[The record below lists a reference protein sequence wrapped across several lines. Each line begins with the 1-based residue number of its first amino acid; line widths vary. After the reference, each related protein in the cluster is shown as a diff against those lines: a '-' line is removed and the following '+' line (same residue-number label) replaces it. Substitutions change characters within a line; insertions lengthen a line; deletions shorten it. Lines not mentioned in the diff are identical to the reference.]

1 VMRVLVPL
9 GTRPEI
15 IKLAPVVAALTAHG
29 FDVHTLATGQHYDAS
44 LTDTFFAALGITPDQ
59 RWVLDGDEGQRVGTI
74 LTLAYRE
81 IGRVR
86 PDVVLVLGDTYTVP
100 LLALAARRHG
110 VPVVHLE
117 AGLRSFNDT
126 SMEEVNRRMGAAAV
140 ALHLAPTE
148 LAARMLAAEGVPA
161 ERVRVVG
168 NPIVDVLASMGTV
181 ARPVPE
187 RAGVVVTAHRPTNV
201 DDPARLAR
209 VVDVVCRVADEVG
222 HAVFPVHPRTQARLE
237 GYKLLG
243 ALDRAGIELLPP
255 VPYPRMLDLLGQAR
269 LVLTDSGGLQEE
281 ASYLGVPVVVLRRS
295 TPRWEGVAAGTSVL
309 VGLDADLAAEAA
321 RRLVTPEEQR
331 RVAATPCPYGDGRT
345 AARVVDVLADPTTT
359 GLLKLREPDFV
370 GRRPPG

>member
-1 VMRVLVPL
+1 MMRVLVPL

-15 IKLAPVVAALTAHG
+15 IKLSPVVAALVAAG

-44 LTDTFFAALGITPDQ
+44 LTDTFFTALGVTPDQ
-59 RWVLDGDEGQRVGTI
+59 RWVLEGDEGQRVGTI
-74 LTLAYRE
+74 LTMAYRE

-148 LAARMLAAEGVPA
+148 LAGRLLRAEGVAP
-161 ERVRVVG
+161 ERIRVVG
-168 NPIVDVLASMGTV
+168 NPIIDVLRSLGMAG
-181 ARPVPE
+181 RPVPE
-187 RAGVVVTAHRPTNV
+187 RAGVLVTAHRPTNV

-209 VVDVVCRVADEVG
+209 VVDLVCRVADEVG

-237 GYKLLG
+237 SSGLLAVLERG
-243 ALDRAGIELLPP
+243 GIELLPP
-255 VPYPRMLDLLGQAR
+255 VPYPRMLDLLCGAR

-281 ASYLGVPVVVLRRS
+281 ASFLGVPVVVLRRS

-309 VGLDADLAAEAA
+309 VGLDAELAVQTA
-321 RRLVTPEEQR
+321 RRLVSPEEQH
-331 RVAATPCPYGDGRT
+331 RVAAVPCPYGDGAT
-345 AARVVDVLADPTTT
+345 APRVVDVLADPATAE
-359 GLLKLREPDFV
+359 LLRLREPDFV
-370 GRRPPG
+370 GQRPPG